1 MVDFRGDVKV
11 EQDNNSI
18 VYKIKNT
25 GLAPAY
31 ASLFVCGGKGVEK
44 LLKNVIARYESI
56 SILYKAAL

>member
-25 GLAPAY
+25 GLARPE
-31 ASLFVCGGKGVEK
+31 LFKVLILTLFYSKTGQKLVEK
-44 LLKNVIARYESI
+44 HSFLIQNTRF
-56 SILYKAAL
+56 

>member
-25 GLAPAY
+25 GLARPE
-31 ASLFVCGGKGVEK
+31 LFKV
-44 LLKNVIARYESI
+44 L
-56 SILYKAAL
+56 ILTLFYTKTG